1 MNTLYFYY
9 IEERTILNQN
19 KIMKF
24 TFNKIMRRFKNLH
37 YTAKK
42 LTTSS

>member
-1 MNTLYFYY
+1 MNTLYLYY
-9 IEERTILNQN
+9 IVKRTILNQN

-24 TFNKIMRRFKNLH
+24 AFNKIMRRFKNPH